1 MPTITDI
8 KMFKK
13 SGKRE
18 CKITLD
24 NNQTLKITEEI
35 CRQYGLNDSEKIS
48 NDRLREMEMSDNV
61 LRAIIDVQRFV
72 DYRLRTRQELFVRLK
87 SRGLHA
93 VIIDEAIK
101 RFENLG
107 IINDERFA
115 RQWVDERLR
124 NRPIGLNLVRVKLKQ
139 KGISSEIIDCVLDGQ
154 GANNKEEEL
163 AYNTLYRQL
172 YRYVTLERDT
182 ANRRMVAFLGRRGF
196 TPGII
201 YNVVHRILDE
211 IQETKN

>member
-1 MPTITDI
+1 
-8 KMFKK
+8 
-13 SGKRE
+13 
-18 CKITLD
+18 
-24 NNQTLKITEEI
+24 
-35 CRQYGLNDSEKIS
+35 
-48 NDRLREMEMSDNV
+48 MEMSDNV

-87 SRGLHA
+87 SRGWHA
-93 VIIDEAIK
+93 NIIDEAIK

-107 IINDERFA
+107 IIDDERFA

-201 YNVVHRILDE
+201 YNVVHRILDLSL
-211 IQETKN
+211 IHI